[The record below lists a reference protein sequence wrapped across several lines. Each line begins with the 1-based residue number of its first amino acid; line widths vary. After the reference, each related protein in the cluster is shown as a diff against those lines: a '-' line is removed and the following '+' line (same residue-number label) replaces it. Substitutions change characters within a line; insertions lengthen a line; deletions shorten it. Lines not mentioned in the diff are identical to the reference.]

1 MALFKVQI
9 NCVYLDLF
17 PKTNIPKKIY
27 KAGEF
32 LELESID
39 VGDQPERLVEA
50 TEEEIAQYKAGKK
63 TVPVP
68 VVTSAPGNDDKPTES
83 AQGNIDQASKEAS
96 KAKLLGDAANTSAP
110 GNDDKPADS
119 AQGKGSKK

>member
-1 MALFKVQI
+1 LRLPGLVPQ
-9 NCVYLDLF
+9 NEHS
-17 PKTNIPKKIY
+17 KKIY

-32 LELESID
+32 LELENIN

-83 AQGNIDQASKEAS
+83 AQGNIDPASKEAS

-110 GNDDKPADS
+110 GNDDKPTES

>member
-9 NCVYLDLF
+9 DCVYLDLF

-32 LELESID
+32 LELESIN

-63 TVPVP
+63 TAPVP
-68 VVTSAPGNDDKPTES
+68 VVAPAPGNDDKPADS
-83 AQGNIDQASKEAS
+83 AQGNVDPASKEAS